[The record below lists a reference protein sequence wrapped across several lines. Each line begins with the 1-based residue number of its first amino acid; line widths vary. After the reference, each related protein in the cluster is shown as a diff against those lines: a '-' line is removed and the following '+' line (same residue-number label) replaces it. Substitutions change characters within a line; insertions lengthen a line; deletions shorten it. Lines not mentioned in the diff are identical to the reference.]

1 MQFSQ
6 KVSRYHNTTKHANQ
20 EQAEQNPPAANNREQ
35 AAAGKVPGAKGWRP
49 AENLSEIKISKMLK
63 ITSKESESDK
73 CWSVL
78 ARSMF
83 KAELEKLSPPIIF
96 ERSSSAMA
104 DRGGTTK
111 SSKKRDYLFLN

>member
-1 MQFSQ
+1 MPEVDHDQ
-6 KVSRYHNTTKHANQ
+6 
-20 EQAEQNPPAANNREQ
+20 QAEQNPLVANNREQ

-49 AENLSEIKISKMLK
+49 AENLSVIKISKTLK
-63 ITSKESESDK
+63 ITSQESESDK

-78 ARSMF
+78 ASMS
-83 KAELEKLSPPIIF
+83 KAELEKLSPPIIV

-111 SSKKRDYLFLN
+111 TSKKRDYLFLN